1 MVTGAEKNMPE
12 STTSFGR
19 IYLPFAIVVLED
31 GSHMTVNR
39 KYKPLGVA
47 SSDHVDYETHPSRA
61 KIKGLTDACTEKIGM
76 AVHKFPNKPETTYY
90 LYHDETNP
98 AFGSFAGALRCDY
111 SRNSQI

>member
-1 MVTGAEKNMPE
+1 MPK

-19 IYLPFAIVVLED
+19 IYLPFAIIVLED

-47 SSDHVDYETHPSRA
+47 SSDHVEYETHPSRA
-61 KIKGLTDACTEKIGM
+61 KIKGLTDAGAEKIGM

-98 AFGSFAGALRCDY
+98 ERSAALRARYDA
-111 SRNSQI
+111 ILAKLADLETVAP